1 MMNTLETLI
10 RAIEKRK
17 PIKFEYN
24 KVGKVE
30 GVRIGNP
37 HAVFIFITKT
47 TRIQSTK
54 VHIVQT
60 DGVSDS
66 GANNEFRTFDIQEIS
81 NIQCMEDG
89 ESFQPDERYNPN
101 WEGYANVIAK
111 I

>member
-1 MMNTLETLI
+1 MNTLQILTE
-10 RAIEKRK
+10 AIEKRK
-17 PIKFEYN
+17 PVKFEYN

-30 GVRIGNP
+30 GPRIGNP
-37 HAVFIFITKT
+37 HAIFIFTTKT

-60 DGVSDS
+60 GGVSDS
-66 GANNEFRTFDIQEIS
+66 NAENEFRTFDIKEIS
-81 NIQCMEDG
+81 NIQCMEAED
-89 ESFQPDERYNPN
+89 SFQPDERYNPD